1 MNDRIPCDMIQDLLP
16 LYVDGLTHETTT
28 QEIERQL
35 QQCSRCR
42 ESHEQMKGSLGA
54 RKEELRQE
62 TDREIRYLR
71 KLKRKNIRN
80 IAAGIGVA
88 VLVMALILGAKIF
101 FIGSPSD
108 SWTAT
113 YLEVRDGQ
121 IYVGGAFF
129 DSASVYAGHKLVR
142 QPDGTQ
148 KLVVC
153 ACLASDWNRKGV
165 FNLILDLSG
174 IESQADIGG
183 ATVMRD
189 GSVVSA
195 AANRLYAARNPYI
208 GDASA
213 DGRLAGALR
222 IGDHMGSFTNELQT
236 TSEPYGWTLNF
247 QDSIRNPE
255 TFEAQMRDY
264 ACVLLALT
272 DNLGQMSWTYTAE
285 TETGT
290 VKRQGT
296 MTEQEASQYLGEP
309 VKSFGESPGKL
320 QELLELIRLP

>member
-1 MNDRIPCDMIQDLLP
+1 M
-16 LYVDGLTHETTT
+16 
-28 QEIERQL
+28 
-35 QQCSRCR
+35 
-42 ESHEQMKGSLGA
+42 
-54 RKEELRQE
+54 
-62 TDREIRYLR
+62 
-71 KLKRKNIRN
+71 
-80 IAAGIGVA
+80 
-88 VLVMALILGAKIF
+88 
-101 FIGSPSD
+101 
-108 SWTAT
+108 
-113 YLEVRDGQ
+113 
-121 IYVGGAFF
+121 GGAFF